1 MSRLIPI
8 SPPAVRLLILLILQ
22 PPPTPPGQAKA
33 MPLQREANAPITIN
47 PAAAI
52 NLTGLRHPPPP
63 PTPHPTAS
71 RHPLINL
78 LINLRPLLTKSPV
91 ELPPLINHH
100 IDLLDLLPDL
110 IGNPPPLTGHRHRVD
125 LTVGPHHRL
134 GPAAVLPGVH
144 LLPGALRLHRHRAP
158 IRKKGK

>member
-52 NLTGLRHPPPP
+52 NLTGLRHPP